1 MFSDRGKVLG
11 NYAEEMKRRVEDG
24 RRYLRK
30 DPRGV
35 LFALG
40 LVAFGAW
47 PLGFWHAAALVGG
60 LVWAFCISEGTTHR
74 LADELD
80 LLEGKLAARLAE
92 MK

>member
-11 NYAEEMKRRVEDG
+11 NCAEEIKRRAEEG

-30 DPRGV
+30 DGSRV

-60 LVWAFCISEGTTHR
+60 LVWAFCISEGTAHR

-80 LLEGKLAARLAE
+80 LLEGKLAARPAE